1 MPGRPGR
8 RVEADAPAGM
18 MARVADVLIAGGRI
32 VVDDAVALLDEV
44 GHPAV
49 ALHADT
55 FHMNIEEKELP
66 GAIGRGAR
74 HTRHVHFSE
83 NDRGTVGSGHV
94 DWEGVARALRAVDY
108 RGWVVA
114 ETFAGRVPEIAAA
127 TAIWRDDIVPD
138 AWAYARDSVA
148 FMRRLLG

>member
-1 MPGRPGR
+1 MEAGR
-8 RVEADAPAGM
+8 RIKGAPSPPRG
-18 MARVADVLIAGGRI
+18 
-32 VVDDAVALLDEV
+32 
-44 GHPAV
+44 
-49 ALHADT
+49 
-55 FHMNIEEKELP
+55 P
-66 GAIGRGAR
+66 GA
-74 HTRHVHFSE
+74 
-83 NDRGTVGSGHV
+83 
-94 DWEGVARALRAVDY
+94 GVARALRAIDY